1 VAVKSLKYFLLIFAV
16 IMIFLL
22 TKNPYELNYNSKG
35 EKRAYITLFNIKTYD
50 IYKNGVTSLLISDKV
65 ERFGGYDK
73 LYNINAL
80 HRGDLNLVDSVM
92 SDKGLLAK
100 GILYLDDNVR
110 YTRSDDLELNTNSVK
125 YDMKNKILSGNRKFE
140 FIKKNTN
147 TKGTSFVYD
156 MQKGIINATNIK
168 TVIRIN
174 N

>member
-1 VAVKSLKYFLLIFAV
+1 MAVRSLKYFLLIFAV

-22 TKNPYELNYNSKG
+22 TKNPYELSYNSTKK
-35 EKRAYITLFNIKTYD
+35 ELAYITLFNIKAYD

-65 ERFGGYDK
+65 ERFSGYDK
-73 LYNINAL
+73 LYKINAL
-80 HRGDLNLVDSVM
+80 HRGDLNLIDSVV

-100 GILYLDDNVR
+100 GILYLDDNVK
-110 YTRSDDLELNTNSVK
+110 YTRSDDLTLNTNSVK

-140 FIKKNTN
+140 FIKKNTD
-147 TKGTSFVYD
+147 TKGTSFTYD